1 MDMNED
7 LVFSIE
13 ANDDDTEISLVLIS
27 LSGRKITQAE
37 FIVQLEGYLH
47 EVSSAEALRIRT
59 GAQNH

>member
-1 MDMNED
+1 MDLNED
-7 LVFSIE
+7 LVFSVE

-37 FIVQLEGYLH
+37 FIVQLEGYLQ